1 MGSVEDSTEE
11 GEGLMDEGG
20 MLTVMD
26 GLSMVKVGSWKDEAG
41 TLTEGAA
48 MEDGPLEQEEGVPKE
63 EGRNVDK
70 VSMIMRTM
78 AGA

>member
-1 MGSVEDSTEE
+1 MEE
-11 GEGLMDEGG
+11 VGT
-20 MLTVMD
+20 LTVMD
-26 GLSMVKVGSWKDEAG
+26 GLSMVEVESWKDEVD